1 MSDDIMDL
9 KDGLKD
15 YKNITLDII
24 NSLEKEDYDVLE
36 QLISNRQNIIDEI
49 DKLSYSKEEF
59 VKICKELD
67 ILMLQQ
73 KLVKLINEKK
83 ASLRNNMNNLATSQ
97 NANKSYNRRYSVDSI
112 FFNKKI

>member
-1 MSDDIMDL
+1 MSDNIMDL
-9 KDGLKD
+9 KSGLKE
-15 YKNITLDII
+15 YKNITLEII
-24 NSLEKEDYDVLE
+24 NSLEKEDYDALG

-67 ILMLQQ
+67 ILMIQQ

>member
-1 MSDDIMDL
+1 MSGNIMEL
-9 KDGLKD
+9 KDGLKE

-24 NSLEKEDYDVLE
+24 NSLEKEDYDALE
-36 QLISNRQNIIDEI
+36 QLISSRQNIINTI

-59 VKICKELD
+59 IRICKELD

-73 KLVKLINEKK
+73 KLIKLMNEKK
-83 ASLRNNMNNLATSQ
+83 ATLRNNMNNLATSQ
-97 NANKSYNRRYSVDSI
+97 NANKSYNKRYSVDSI